1 MKHFALLLPLL
12 LPFAFVAPQ
21 SPAPVQQEAQLPTFD
36 HRMLDGL
43 LKRHVKGDRV
53 DYAGLLKDRA
63 MLDAYC
69 DRLEALTRD
78 AYAEL
83 GANERFA
90 LWANAYNAFTL
101 QLIVDNYKVDASGEV
116 ETRLGS
122 ILDLAEG
129 ETSAWQRAFILM
141 GGLADATS
149 KDGLA
154 RTGSAGE
161 GGGRKDS
168 DSEGAKQGSG
178 DHQGDAAPAITLDHI
193 ENGLLRPIFQD
204 ARVHAAVNCASI
216 SCPPLRAEA
225 FTGANL
231 DAQLDDQMRAFLAD
245 TTRNRFDA
253 KAKTIELSK
262 IFEWYRPDF
271 EDPSTDKHLV
281 DFLIKYGPASL
292 GEDREW
298 IRDAQITY
306 LEYDWRLNDLER

>member
-1 MKHFALLLPLL
+1 MKHLALVLPLL
-12 LPFAFVAPQ
+12 LPVVLVAPQ
-21 SPAPVQQEAQLPTFD
+21 PQALTQEAQLPTFD

-69 DRLEALTRD
+69 DRLEAVTPA

-83 GANERFA
+83 GADERFA

-101 QLIVDNYKVDASGEV
+101 QLIVDNYYVDTPGKEQA
-116 ETRLGS
+116 RLGS

-141 GGLADATS
+141 GGLADASS

-154 RTGSAGE
+154 RAGKGDRNDDAADGS
-161 GGGRKDS
+161 
-168 DSEGAKQGSG
+168 KQGSG
-178 DHQGDAAPAITLDHI
+178 DHQGDAAPPITLDHI
-193 ENGLLRPIFQD
+193 ENGLLRPIFKD

-231 DAQLDDQMRAFLAD
+231 DAQLDDQMRAFLSD

-271 EDPSTDKHLV
+271 EDPSAGKHLV
-281 DFLIKYGPASL
+281 DFLIRYAPASL

-298 IRDAQITY
+298 IREAKISY